1 MNVAVQLKSLVF
13 NESLDNPILGFNAVK
28 VLVNNTSNE
37 NSPINW
43 IKVMLKTSSQMILKH

>member
-43 IKVMLKTSSQMILKH
+43 IKVMLKTSSQMILKR

>member
-28 VLVNNTSNE
+28 VLVNKTSNE
-37 NSPINW
+37 NSPIN
-43 IKVMLKTSSQMILKH
+43 